1 MRPLPKRAKGDSVVS
16 LINIVF
22 LILIFFMIAGTL
34 SRPMLG
40 DIRFVET
47 SGLECCVDQDGL
59 VISKRGELTANG
71 QSVASI
77 HDYLFQ
83 MDGPKVVHII
93 PDRDLPAQ
101 ELLLLVSSLKE
112 AGVEQIV
119 VLTEDQG

>member
-1 MRPLPKRAKGDSVVS
+1 MKRQKRSSNRDPVIS

-83 MDGPKVVHII
+83 MDSPEVVRII